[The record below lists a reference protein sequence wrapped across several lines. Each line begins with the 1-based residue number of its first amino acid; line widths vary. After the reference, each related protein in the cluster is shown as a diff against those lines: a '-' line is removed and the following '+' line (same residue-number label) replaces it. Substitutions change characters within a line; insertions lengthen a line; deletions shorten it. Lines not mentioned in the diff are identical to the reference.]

1 MLPDTFKS
9 STAVPVKLRVMMIIK
24 KEFVLV
30 ILSDLPGLTME
41 CFFSMFT
48 GSQCHI
54 CSEVRVL
61 QLSEELVL
69 IFQEDLTYSRFLLF
83 NVTFGKMFLCRWLWF
98 VTLM

>member
-1 MLPDTFKS
+1 MLPDIEDCCTSEAKS
-9 STAVPVKLRVMMIIK
+9 EDDYKKGICAGNIIR
-24 KEFVLV
+24 FARPHNGML
-30 ILSDLPGLTME
+30 
-41 CFFSMFT
+41 FFPMFT
-48 GSQCHI
+48 DSQCHI

-83 NVTFGKMFLCRWLWF
+83 NVTFGKMFLCCWLWF